1 MNRKETTALL
11 SKSLLYHINPKNDP
25 RIYWAREVSFDN
37 ATTHRIRVDFMK
49 FVPVNN
55 SVSGIEKGDVY
66 CYEVKSSIEDFHSPN
81 GHNFLGDYNYYVM
94 PEKVFEQVKKEIPYH
109 VGVFVPDGMCY
120 QKGVYWLK
128 SVKRAKR
135 KNREKPVSEVLLM
148 MFRSAARDRA

>member
-55 SVSGIEKGDVY
+55 SVSGMDASA
-66 CYEVKSSIEDFHSPN
+66 CTAAWRTDQTRSLN
-81 GHNFLGDYNYYVM
+81 GQ
-94 PEKVFEQVKKEIPYH
+94 E
-109 VGVFVPDGMCY
+109 
-120 QKGVYWLK
+120 
-128 SVKRAKR
+128 
-135 KNREKPVSEVLLM
+135 
-148 MFRSAARDRA
+148 